1 MELGGRIKVIFDT
14 QTFDSGFKKREF
26 VVTTQEQY
34 PQDIKFELYN
44 DKVDVL
50 TPFSVG
56 DEVNVAFNLRG
67 KEYQG
72 RYFVNVNAWKVDKM
86 GATGGDVPPMPGM
99 DAIPPAAPMPTSSS
113 SDTSASSEE
122 DDLPF

>member
-1 MELGGRIKVIFDT
+1 MELSGRIKVIFDT
-14 QTFDSGFKKREF
+14 QTFDSGFKKKEF

-44 DKVDVL
+44 DKVDAIAAYN
-50 TPFSVG
+50 VG
-56 DEVNVAFNLRG
+56 DEVTVAFNLRG

-72 RYFVNVNAWKVDKM
+72 RYFVNVNAWKIDKM
-86 GATGGDVPPMPGM
+86 GSGVPGEAPMPGM
-99 DAIPPAAPMPTSSS
+99 ESMPQAS
-113 SDTSASSEE
+113 SDSSASSSEE